1 MGLTAK
7 DPGGTGYTPPEEG
20 VYQAVCYGLY
30 DLGQQY
36 SEKWDKTAHRVLL
49 SWELPEQR
57 MEIERDGKT
66 LNLPRAISKEY
77 TLSLH
82 KKAQLRKD
90 LEAWRGRIFTA
101 EELAGFDLQA
111 ILKAN
116 CMIQVLHTKKDDKT
130 YANIT
135 AIMPLMKQLK
145 PLKPENAIRYFSF
158 EDRDP
163 KIPEDTPEWIINKI
177 QAAKEWAGED
187 GGGNGDAAE
196 PPEWL
201 KKPGAGDATMAEQA
215 PEDDIPF

>member
-1 MGLTAK
+1 MALTAK
-7 DPGGTGYTPPEEG
+7 DPGGAGYTPPEEG
-20 VYQAVCYGLY
+20 VFQAVCYGLF
-30 DLGQQY
+30 DLGLQY

-66 LNLPRAISKEY
+66 LNLPRAISREY

-101 EELAGFDLQA
+101 EELAGFDLQK
-111 ILKAN
+111 ILGSN

-135 AIMPLMKQLK
+135 
-145 PLKPENAIRYFSF
+145 
-158 EDRDP
+158 
-163 KIPEDTPEWIINKI
+163 
-177 QAAKEWAGED
+177 
-187 GGGNGDAAE
+187 GGVVMSPA
-196 PPEWL
+196 
-201 KKPGAGDATMAEQA
+201 
-215 PEDDIPF
+215 

>member
-7 DPGGTGYTPPEEG
+7 DPGGTGYTPPDEG
-20 VYQAVCYGLY
+20 VFQAVCYGLY
-30 DLGQQY
+30 DCGLQY

-49 SWELPEQR
+49 SWEIPELR

-66 LNLPRAISKEY
+66 LNLPRAISREY

-101 EELAGFDLQA
+101 EELAGFDLQK
-111 ILKAN
+111 ILGSN
-116 CMIQVLHTKKDDKT
+116 CMIQVLHTKKDDRT

-145 PLKPENAIRYFSF
+145 PLKPENPVKFFSF
-158 EDRDP
+158 EDKEP
-163 KIPEDTPEWIINKI
+163 KIPDDTPEWIINKI
-177 QAAKEWAGED
+177 QAAKEWTGED
-187 GGGNGDAAE
+187 GGNGEAPGA
-196 PPEWL
+196 PEWL
-201 KKPGAGDATMAEQA
+201 KQPSAGDSAMAQPMA
-215 PEDDIPF
+215 EDDIPF